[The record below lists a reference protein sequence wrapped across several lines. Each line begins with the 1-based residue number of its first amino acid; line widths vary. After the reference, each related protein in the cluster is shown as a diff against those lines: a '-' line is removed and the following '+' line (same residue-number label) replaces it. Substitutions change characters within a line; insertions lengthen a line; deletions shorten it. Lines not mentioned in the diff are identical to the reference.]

1 MSGAARAATAV
12 ASRMVASL
20 INQPLTALLLS
31 CGLVATA
38 WASGV
43 QELEPSN
50 SDTDRVPLYTVVP
63 DYPPV
68 ARRDRIEGV
77 VQVCFEISR
86 AGKPRRIGVRKSTHR
101 LFERPSIRA
110 VKASSYVPLPKDAPV
125 PAIKHCRTFR
135 FELEPVVTETANRE
149 S

>member
-1 MSGAARAATAV
+1 
-12 ASRMVASL
+12 MVPSWTL
-20 INQPLTALLLS
+20 MRPNNALLMILMLS
-31 CGLVATA
+31 GGFAA
-38 WASGV
+38 MASASGV
-43 QELEPSN
+43 QELQPSH
-50 SDTDRVPLYTVVP
+50 SDTDRVPMYTVVP

-68 ARRDRIEGV
+68 ARRDRIEGE

-110 VKASSYVPLPKDAPV
+110 VKASTYVPLPKDAEV

-135 FELEPVVTETANRE
+135 FALEPVVIESANQAY
-149 S
+149 